1 MFNVITANQYIC
13 FSNGHVQIGTNS
25 VEFLGEMK
33 YNEHQLRIRIRSTDD
48 PKVQCY
54 ARLEIKNII
63 MGDWNLLDQIL
74 PINMQTH
81 AGTSRFPEGF
91 TWEENFEDDIDTL
104 YKAAIRNL
112 QD

>member
-1 MFNVITANQYIC
+1 MFNFVTPSQVIVFA
-13 FSNGHVQIGTNS
+13 NGHVQVSLNS

-48 PKVQCY
+48 PKVPCY

-74 PINMQTH
+74 PIKMQTK
-81 AGTSRFPEGF
+81 AGTSRFPKGF
-91 TWEENFEDDIDTL
+91 TWEENFEADIDTL